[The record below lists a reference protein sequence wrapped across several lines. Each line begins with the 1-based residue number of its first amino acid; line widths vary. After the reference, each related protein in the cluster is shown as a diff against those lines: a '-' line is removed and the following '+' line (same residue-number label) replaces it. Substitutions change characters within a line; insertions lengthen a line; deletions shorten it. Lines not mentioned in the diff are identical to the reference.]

1 MDAITI
7 PAGIDDPP
15 QVLFWK
21 ATELAPVMLGLVI
34 GIVSGQAMI
43 FTAIGLALVYVY
55 RRAAEARPDGAF
67 VHLGYWW
74 GLLPFKA
81 RTLPNPFIKV
91 FMP

>member
-1 MDAITI
+1 
-7 PAGIDDPP
+7 
-15 QVLFWK
+15 
-21 ATELAPVMLGLVI
+21 
-34 GIVSGQAMI
+34 
-43 FTAIGLALVYVY
+43 VYVY

-81 RTLPNPFIKV
+81 RTLPNSFIKV